1 MKSTSPRR
9 FPTSLVASNVESH
22 LTRNEFIDALKQAI
36 PPVNGNVDTNH
47 RAEDSGDPRFGV
59 SEATFASC
67 AWGLFVPAAP
77 GDCGM
82 FAAGETL
89 FLLDL
94 YTLVFSLPL
103 FYLKRSRESVLS
115 CLRK

>member
-1 MKSTSPRR
+1 VERSKALFIA
-9 FPTSLVASNVESH
+9 FPGNDIGQSEAISDIARGFQCWNLKH
-22 LTRNEFIDALKQAI
+22 LTRNEFIDAVKQAI
-36 PPVNGNVDTNH
+36 PPVNGNVDTNY

-89 FLLDL
+89 FLL
-94 YTLVFSLPL
+94 
-103 FYLKRSRESVLS
+103 E
-115 CLRK
+115 